1 MRTNVDV
8 GGDIKKTMKCIG
20 FITNNRAGLAGL
32 FKELLP
38 IFNRKA
44 LTVAFLREGVSCPD
58 TAPVPTGDL
67 YPERLA
73 ISLPGNNSIASAL
86 AYLSADIV
94 LVDGFDYE
102 KTFPRILL
110 SRPDNFTDAQLDEL
124 LVTSTFVDR
133 SLSSLPHAL
142 TPAELADMISEKAF
156 SLPGLDCG
164 HCGCATCYEF
174 AREII
179 RGNRKPEECVSL
191 KPLVRIR
198 FGNFEMPMNPFIS
211 GIIEKTIRGML
222 SALKGYRSGT
232 VDIMIP

>member
-1 MRTNVDV
+1 M
-8 GGDIKKTMKCIG
+8 GGDSEKTMKLIG
-20 FITNNRAGLAGL
+20 FITNNRAALPGL

-38 IFNRKA
+38 VFNRTA
-44 LTVAFLREGVSCPD
+44 LRTAILSEELSCQD
-58 TAPVPTGDL
+58 TISVPTATLHPD
-67 YPERLA
+67 RLSL
-73 ISLPGNNSIASAL
+73 SLPGNNSIASAL

-110 SRPDNFTDAQLDEL
+110 SRPDDFTDAQRDAL
-124 LVTSTFVDR
+124 LVTGTFIDR
-133 SLSSLPHAL
+133 SLSGLPHAS
-142 TPAELADMISEKAF
+142 TPAELANMIREKAF

-191 KPLVRIR
+191 QPLVRIK
-198 FGNFEMPMNPFIS
+198 FGDFEMPMNPFIS
-211 GIIEKTIRGML
+211 GIAEKTIRGML
-222 SALKGYRSGT
+222 STLKGYRSGT
-232 VDIMIP
+232 IDIMIP